1 MKCKYCQYHTSD
13 GRCLYYIGCPYEQ
26 SSNEPTE
33 ADLLEFEAEALGYRR
48 FGKSVEE
55 GKE

>member
-13 GRCLYYIGCPYEQ
+13 GRCLYYIGCPYEP

-33 ADLLEFEAEALGYRR
+33 DDLLEFEAEALGYRR
-48 FGKSVEE
+48 FGKAEE
-55 GKE
+55 GET